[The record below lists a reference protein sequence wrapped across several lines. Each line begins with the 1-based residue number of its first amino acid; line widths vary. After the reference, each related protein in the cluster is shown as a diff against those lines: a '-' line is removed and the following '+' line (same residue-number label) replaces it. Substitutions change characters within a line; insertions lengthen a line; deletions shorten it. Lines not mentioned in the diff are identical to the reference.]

1 MATQFV
7 CARPNDLNFN
17 TVLHTKSFLFKK
29 SFQNLNYSSFST
41 NAHMLSCNLK
51 VKIISDS
58 SSQNSCLGSMTVDI
72 ERSKYR
78 GQNCFFVNLCT
89 NINRRGL
96 EHSCF
101 VSSFVGLDLDTL
113 EERRL
118 IVSRGSQL
126 PVSSQG
132 DTIQTSIIIQ

>member
-1 MATQFV
+1 
-7 CARPNDLNFN
+7 
-17 TVLHTKSFLFKK
+17 
-29 SFQNLNYSSFST
+29 
-41 NAHMLSCNLK
+41 
-51 VKIISDS
+51 
-58 SSQNSCLGSMTVDI
+58 MTVDI

-132 DTIQTSIIIQ
+132 DTMQANINTLIQRAPLNIITDNIS